1 MDEVIDG
8 PIGQELLDKVTDS
21 PDTHLVGLT
30 IMDAGAR
37 NLYDTKKPIKDI
49 ADVKGLKVRVMGNTM
64 FVDMMERARRQRR
77 CHGLRPGP
85 QRIVGRHRRRRGK
98 QPAELLFRQPLSG
111 PPNIT
116 L

>member
-49 ADVKGLKVRVMGNTM
+49 ADVKGLKVHVMGNTM

-85 QRIVGRHRRRRGK
+85 QRIVGRYRRRRGK